1 MLCTREKHFSG
12 FVVVNLFLGIVGS
25 PPPTPPTA
33 TLTLFDAFI
42 AKTKHL
48 FIEKPKICTTFAPEY
63 EASKNLPH
71 IGNLF
76 KNSEF

>member
-1 MLCTREKHFSG
+1 M
-12 FVVVNLFLGIVGS
+12 
-25 PPPTPPTA
+25 
-33 TLTLFDAFI
+33 
-42 AKTKHL
+42 

-76 KNSEF
+76 KKFRILKNITNMRKNMVAGIWIMNTTLDVGVKWA